1 MSLNIHV
8 EAVLL
13 GTALL
18 IVSACGGNG
27 MAPSNAFNTGKTL
40 VKGSNADSSGAVP
53 TDTTSIL
60 KLLTKNVTIGSTVDP
75 TNGDMGPRAVTVV
88 RYNYG
93 ELKKGQVLVCNFEDS
108 SGNAG
113 NGTTI
118 ERLDPVASSKPATFF
133 QNSKIEGCD
142 GDTIDGGD
150 TVYATGFTSKVMVSI
165 NSKGQLKKIY
175 GSPITQPIGDVEGPT
190 LYDYSPELI
199 FVGNADTGGVDTFS
213 FGGYGTGH
221 GKEVINGFDVN
232 KGSGWSALGPS
243 GLAYWCGQHGKANC
257 SEKTPPPDTLYVAD
271 GACNAVVAI
280 SHVSTLLLKDEIT
293 IQAGCKKFTCKYPT
307 DACATLVKAGS
318 PLNKPVA
325 QTLLPN
331 GNLIVANTGNNTLVE
346 MTPKG
351 QVLDTEVVDTGKA
364 PAIFG
369 LAAIGTKDSNTA
381 LFYTDTN
388 TNTLHELE
396 K

>member
-1 MSLNIHV
+1 MRLKINRSILLA
-8 EAVLL
+8 AVI
-13 GTALL
+13 ALAT
-18 IVSACGGNG
+18 SACGGNG
-27 MAPSNAFNTGKTL
+27 TVPSNAG
-40 VKGSNADSSGAVP
+40 VAGAVTGGAAP
-53 TDTTSIL
+53 ATDTTSVL

-88 RYNYG
+88 QYNYG

-108 SGNAG
+108 SGKAG

-118 ERLDPVASSKPATFF
+118 ERFDPVASSKPTTFF

-142 GDTIDGGD
+142 GDAIDGGD

-165 NSKGQLKKIY
+165 DSKGQLKKTY
-175 GSPITQPIGDVEGPT
+175 GSPITQPMSDVEGPP
-190 LYDYSPELI
+190 LYGYSPELV
-199 FVGNADTGGVDTFS
+199 FGGNANTGGVDSFS
-213 FGGYGTGH
+213 FGGYGDNK
-221 GKEVINGFDVN
+221 GKEVVGGFDVN

-243 GLAYWCGQHGKANC
+243 GVAYWCGQDGKATC
-257 SEKTPPPDTLYVAD
+257 PYQSHPPDILYVAD
-271 GACNAVVAI
+271 GACNAVVEINHA
-280 SHVSTLLLKDEIT
+280 SALLLKDEIT
-293 IQAGCKKFTCKYPT
+293 IQPGCKKFTCKYPKDT
-307 DACATLVKAGS
+307 CATLVKAGS

-351 QVLDTEVVDTGKA
+351 KVLDTEVVDKSKTPG
-364 PAIFG
+364 IFG

-381 LFYTDTN
+381 LFYTDIN

-396 K
+396 Q

>member
-1 MSLNIHV
+1 V
-8 EAVLL
+8 
-13 GTALL
+13 
-18 IVSACGGNG
+18 
-27 MAPSNAFNTGKTL
+27 PSNAG
-40 VKGSNADSSGAVP
+40 VAGATAGGAAP
-53 TDTTSIL
+53 ATDTTSIL

-75 TNGDMGPRAVTVV
+75 TNGDMGPRAISVV
-88 RYNYG
+88 QYNYG

-118 ERLDPVASSKPATFF
+118 EQFDPVASSKPTTFF

-142 GDTIDGGD
+142 GDVIDAGD
-150 TVYATGFTSKVMVSI
+150 HVYASGFTSKIMVSI
-165 NSKGQLKKIY
+165 DQNGKLKKSF
-175 GSPITQPIGDVEGPT
+175 GSPITQPLGNGEGPM
-190 LYDYSPELI
+190 LYSYSPELV
-199 FVGNADTGGVDTFS
+199 FVGNADTGGVDSFS
-213 FGGYGTGH
+213 FGYNTGRIE
-221 GKEVINGFDVN
+221 GIDGFDVN

-243 GLAYWCGQHGKANC
+243 GIAYWCGQHGKPLC
-257 SEKTPPPDTLYVAD
+257 PYMTDPPDTLYVAD

-280 SHVSTLLLKDEIT
+280 NHASALLLKDEIT
-293 IQAGCKKFTCKYPT
+293 IQPGCKKFTCEYST
-307 DACATLVKAGS
+307 VTCATLVKAGS
-318 PLNKPVA
+318 PLDKPVA

-351 QVLDTEVVDTGKA
+351 QVLDTKVVDKSKTPG
-364 PAIFG
+364 IFG
-369 LAAIGTKDSNTA
+369 LASLGTKDSNAA

-396 K
+396 Q

>member
-1 MSLNIHV
+1 MI
-8 EAVLL
+8 
-13 GTALL
+13 
-18 IVSACGGNG
+18 SACGGNG
-27 MAPSNAFNTGKTL
+27 VGSSNAFNASKTSIQ
-40 VKGSNADSSGAVP
+40 GSNADSRGAAP

-60 KLLTKNVTIGSTVDP
+60 KLLTKDVTIGSTVDP

-88 RYNYG
+88 QYNYG
-93 ELKKGQVLVCNFEDS
+93 KLKKGQVLVCNFEDS

-118 ERLDPVASSKPATFF
+118 EQFDPVASSKPTTYF

-142 GDTIDGGD
+142 GDAIDGGD
-150 TVYATGFTSKVMVSI
+150 QVYATGFTSKVMVSI
-165 NSKGQLKKIY
+165 NEKGQLKKTY
-175 GSPITQPIGDVEGPT
+175 GSPITDPLGNAEAPM
-190 LYDYSPELI
+190 LYDYSPELV
-199 FVGNADTGGVDTFS
+199 FVGNADTGAVDSFS
-213 FGGYGTGH
+213 FGGYDINP

-232 KGSGWSALGPS
+232 KGSGWSALGPL
-243 GLAYWCGQHGKANC
+243 GIAYWCGQHGKASC
-257 SEKTPPPDTLYVAD
+257 SMHSPPPDTLYVAD

-280 SHVSTLLLKDEIT
+280 NHASALLLKDEIT
-293 IQAGCKKFTCKYPT
+293 IQPGCKKFTCKYST
-307 DACATLVKAGS
+307 AKCATLVKAGS
-318 PLNKPVA
+318 PLDKPVA

-331 GNLIVANTGNNTLVE
+331 GNLVVANTGNNTLVE

-351 QVLDTEVVDTGKA
+351 QVLDTKVMDKSKT

-369 LAAIGTKDSNTA
+369 LAAIGTKDSNAA

-396 K
+396 Q